1 MGGGGGFAASP
12 VNDQMSGEDSMAE
25 DPVPSSVFGQPSVS
39 PPPPGFAFGSTT
51 VPSQTNPFLFSGQ
64 QNQAA
69 PQSPSPFQAT
79 GSQEFNAGGG
89 GFSLGSGGG
98 DKSNRKIVRINRN
111 KNRKK

>member
-1 MGGGGGFAASP
+1 MGGGFAASP
-12 VNDQMSGEDSMAE
+12 GNDQMSAEDSMAE

-39 PPPPGFAFGSTT
+39 PSPGFAFGSTT
-51 VPSQTNPFLFSGQ
+51 PTQPNPFVFSGQ

-69 PQSPSPFQAT
+69 TQSPSPFQAT
-79 GSQEFNAGGG
+79 GSLEFNAGGG
-89 GFSLGSGGG
+89 SFSLGSSGGG